1 MLGNCIYDKDYLAK
15 VTRLKVAPVC
25 FDFPKPSTSANGNRV
40 NGMQRTCIV
49 TQTMLL
55 QKKRPYRRKRHRTR
69 WNFLHDQ
76 SSIIIGKRPHHM
88 RHLHLMEMLSLE
100 VSILITI
107 LMTVKIKSNQ
117 ILGDVFDEADFVAN
131 TVGNPDE
138 VVLDV
143 DTPQPIQRLQAR
155 PQVPPVQQRSQGYQQ
170 RAAPPN
176 PAMATPSKPERQWN
190 GPAPTTNAAFNNN
203 PNQNAVA
210 QRGGL
215 AGHSQGMNQTNGI
228 GNDRSSQE
236 FQRSNDPTAGIVKTE
251 QPANASN
258 TMGNQPTTNNNVP
271 AEPAVG
277 FYSARAVDILRDN
290 PRASPMAPKFDP
302 HAESP
307 SIRKTAGIDHTKSVP
322 VSKPMLFGT
331 SQSPAGPAAAAPGA
345 APGRNFINPA
355 TDVHRRIGAPGGNPG
370 GIASPVA
377 KGFTT
382 SSYRPLTRPAVD
394 NRNAANNTNNPT
406 NDPSLKRPPL
416 NDVTNAPLPGAL
428 PGSGDIKRPRLSNE
442 APQHQQQ
449 PPQ

>member
-1 MLGNCIYDKDYLAK
+1 MELPPRPVEYNNRKDTSSHETLTFDGDAEFGSQYSYL
-15 VTRLKVAPVC
+15 P
-25 FDFPKPSTSANGNRV
+25 
-40 NGMQRTCIV
+40 
-49 TQTMLL
+49 
-55 QKKRPYRRKRHRTR
+55 
-69 WNFLHDQ
+69 
-76 SSIIIGKRPHHM
+76 
-88 RHLHLMEMLSLE
+88 
-100 VSILITI
+100 TI
-107 LMTVKIKSNQ
+107 LMTVKFKSNQ
-117 ILGDVFDEADFVAN
+117 ILGDVFDEADFVAD
-131 TVGNPDE
+131 TTGNPDE

-143 DTPQPIQRLQAR
+143 DTPQPIQRPQAR
-155 PQVPPVQQRSQGYQQ
+155 PQLPPAQQRPQGYLQ

-176 PAMATPSKPERQWN
+176 PAMITPSKPERQWN
-190 GPAPTTNAAFNNN
+190 GPAPTAHTAFNNN
-203 PNQNAVA
+203 PNQNAMA

-215 AGHSQGMNQTNGI
+215 AGNSQGMNQTNPM
-228 GNDRSSQE
+228 GNNGSSQE
-236 FQRSNDPTAGIVKTE
+236 FQRSNNTAAGTVKTE
-251 QPANASN
+251 QPANAPN
-258 TMGNQPTTNNNVP
+258 TMGNQPSVNNNGP

-331 SQSPAGPAAAAPGA
+331 SQSPAGPGATATGGA

-370 GIASPVA
+370 GIASPVN

-382 SSYRPLTRPAVD
+382 SSYRPLTRPAID
-394 NRNAANNTNNPT
+394 NRNAANNMNNPT

-428 PGSGDIKRPRLSNE
+428 PGSGDIKRPRLSSE

-449 PPQ
+449 PPQQQ